1 MGVKNADL
9 ADLIEITLADLPK
22 QQFEVMWDH
31 PQYEFCRIY
40 QNERMEVDGG
50 TSIKR
55 KVMLDPAGGAHY
67 RRLFD
72 TDEPDVEDVM
82 QGIEVPWCQ
91 ISTDYSWDKLE
102 IMRNKNTEK
111 GFINLM
117 KTRRVAKLWGLADL
131 IEERAWKTP
140 TSATDDLYPYG
151 VPYYLTF
158 YEADRTI
165 STTDGF
171 NGQFIKYQDGTY
183 SATVAGLNATT
194 YDKWRNYCAVYANV
208 DNAMLKK
215 FRRAFLKTKFKAPL
229 IINDPANTR
238 NAAKRIYTDVDTS
251 VELQDLADQRDD
263 KHTGG
268 ELMGNIRADDAGV
281 VYINRLPVVYIPE
294 LDNATATPIY
304 CVNFEKF
311 IPVTQEGYW
320 MVEGEP
326 MIDRSQHTTFT
337 VFLDGSHQNLCVNRR
352 AAGFVLHKSA

>member
-40 QNERMEVDGG
+40 QNERMEIDGG

-55 KVMLDPAGGAHY
+55 KVMLDFAGGAHY
-67 RRLFD
+67 RRLYD

-91 ISTDYSWDKLE
+91 ISTNYSWDIVE
-102 IMRNKNTEK
+102 ILRNKNNEK
-111 GFINLM
+111 GFIDLM

-158 YEADRTI
+158 Y
-165 STTDGF
+165 TDGSGTFNTGEDF
-171 NGQFIKYQDGTY
+171 NGEFTKFQDGTY
-183 SATVAGLNATT
+183 SASIAGLSATT
-194 YDKWRNYCAVYANV
+194 YTKWRNYCAVYSNV

-215 FRRAFLKTKFKAPL
+215 FRKAFLKTKFKAPL

-238 NAAKRIYTDVDTS
+238 NAAKRVYTDVDTS
-251 VELQDLADQRDD
+251 VELQDLADQQF
-263 KHTGG
+263 
-268 ELMGNIRADDAGV
+268 A
-281 VYINRLPVVYIPE
+281 
-294 LDNATATPIY
+294 
-304 CVNFEKF
+304 
-311 IPVTQEGYW
+311 Q
-320 MVEGEP
+320 
-326 MIDRSQHTTFT
+326 
-337 VFLDGSHQNLCVNRR
+337 RR
-352 AAGFVLHKSA
+352 RRF